1 MQVWFFMAENNN
13 EEILLLKKEVNYAVK
28 LLTNGQINEALKIVE
43 VLIKK
48 SPNVPLLYNIRGV
61 WYHTIRELGNAIDDF
76 SQATILKSDYA
87 EAYCNLGVTYQ
98 EKGDL
103 VSAVN
108 AYKNAIDND
117 NNYPT
122 AHNNLGKIFL
132 ASGEIDSSIE
142 HLECAITLKSDFADA
157 HNNLGS
163 AFLRINKLN
172 DAIKSYK
179 KAIALKPDFAV
190 ANNNL
195 GIAYLRTG
203 DPKLA
208 SKFFEN
214 AITIT
219 PGYATA
225 HHNLSG
231 VKVYKEKDKQVSLIE
246 SLLIENNLSQKERIY
261 LNFALAKAYEDLGN
275 HEELFKHL
283 NEGNRIRKKEMS
295 NSIADSEEHNEL
307 IKLFFNSNNINNI
320 KLTYRDSLPI
330 RPIFIV
336 GMPRSGTSLVEQ
348 IISSHHEVYGAGE
361 VNNFHNIIMPIIEK
375 HAVNENYNLKND
387 EFALI
392 RKQYSNSLERFYAN
406 EKVITDKWILNFK
419 TIGFILSAFPE
430 SKIVHLKRDARATC
444 WSIYK
449 HYFSDEGN
457 RWAYDYQDLARFYKS
472 YVGLMDYWHNL
483 FPGKIYD
490 ISYEDLTSNQEKETR
505 NLLKYCD
512 LDWDENCLNFYTNT
526 RAVKTASAVQV
537 RNKMYQGSSDVWRQ
551 YSEHLKPL
559 LDALKQ

>member
-1 MQVWFFMAENNN
+1 MAENNN

-28 LLTNGQINEALKIVE
+28 LLKNGQINEALKIVE
-43 VLIKK
+43 ALIKK

-61 WYHTIRELGNAIDDF
+61 CYQTIRELGNAIDDF

-203 DPKLA
+203 NPKLA

-231 VKVYKEKDKQVSLIE
+231 VKVYKEKDKQLNLIE

-307 IKLFFNSNNINNI
+307 IKLFFNSNNI

-472 YVGLMDYWHNL
+472 YLGLMDYWHNL

-551 YSEHLKPL
+551 YSEYLKPL
-559 LDALKQ
+559 LDALK

>member
-1 MQVWFFMAENNN
+1 MAENNN

-43 VLIKK
+43 ALIKK

-61 WYHTIRELGNAIDDF
+61 CYQTIRELGNAIDDF

-551 YSEHLKPL
+551 YSDHLKPL
-559 LDALKQ
+559 LDALK

>member
-1 MQVWFFMAENNN
+1 MAENNN

-43 VLIKK
+43 ALIKK
-48 SPNVPLLYNIRGV
+48 SPKVPLLYNIRGV
-61 WYHTIRELGNAIDDF
+61 CYQTIRELGNAIDDF

-132 ASGEIDSSIE
+132 ASGEIDSSIK

>member
-1 MQVWFFMAENNN
+1 MAENNN

-43 VLIKK
+43 ALIKK

-61 WYHTIRELGNAIDDF
+61 CYQTIRELGNAIDDF

-275 HEELFKHL
+275 HKELFKHL

-375 HAVNENYNLKND
+375 HALNENYNLKND

-392 RKQYSNSLERFYAN
+392 RKQYSNSLVRFYAN

-537 RNKMYQGSSDVWRQ
+537 RNKMYQGSSDVWRK

>member
-1 MQVWFFMAENNN
+1 MAENNN

-28 LLTNGQINEALKIVE
+28 LLKNGQINEALKIVE
-43 VLIKK
+43 ALIKK

-61 WYHTIRELGNAIDDF
+61 CYQTIRELGNAIDDF

-246 SLLIENNLSQKERIY
+246 SLLIENNLSEKERIY

-472 YVGLMDYWHNL
+472 YLGLMDYWHNL

>member
-1 MQVWFFMAENNN
+1 MAENNN
-13 EEILLLKKEVNYAVK
+13 EEILLLMKEVNYAVK

-43 VLIKK
+43 ALIKK

-61 WYHTIRELGNAIDDF
+61 CYQTIRELGNAIDDF

-307 IKLFFNSNNINNI
+307 IKLFFNSNNI

-505 NLLKYCD
+505 NLLRYCD

>member
-1 MQVWFFMAENNN
+1 MAENNN

-43 VLIKK
+43 ALIKK

-61 WYHTIRELGNAIDDF
+61 CYQTIRELGNAIDDF

-142 HLECAITLKSDFADA
+142 HLECAITLKSYFADA

>member
-1 MQVWFFMAENNN
+1 MAENNN
-13 EEILLLKKEVNYAVK
+13 EEILLPKKEVNYAVK

-43 VLIKK
+43 ALIKK

-61 WYHTIRELGNAIDDF
+61 CYQTIRELGNAIDDF

-246 SLLIENNLSQKERIY
+246 SLLIENNLTQKERIY

-307 IKLFFNSNNINNI
+307 IKLFFNSNNI

-537 RNKMYQGSSDVWRQ
+537 RNKMYQGSSDVWRK

>member
-1 MQVWFFMAENNN
+1 MAENNN
-13 EEILLLKKEVNYAVK
+13 EEILLLKNEVNYAVK

-43 VLIKK
+43 ALIKK

-61 WYHTIRELGNAIDDF
+61 CYQTIRELGNAIDDF

-87 EAYCNLGVTYQ
+87 EAYCNLGITYQ

-190 ANNNL
+190 ASNNL

-307 IKLFFNSNNINNI
+307 IKLFFNSNNI

>member
-1 MQVWFFMAENNN
+1 MAENNN
-13 EEILLLKKEVNYAVK
+13 EEILLLKKEINYAVK

-43 VLIKK
+43 ALIKK

-61 WYHTIRELGNAIDDF
+61 CYQTIRELGNAIDDF

-490 ISYEDLTSNQEKETR
+490 ISYEDLTSDQEKETR
-505 NLLKYCD
+505 NLLRYCD

>member
-1 MQVWFFMAENNN
+1 MAENNN

-28 LLTNGQINEALKIVE
+28 LLKNGQINEALKIVE
-43 VLIKK
+43 ALIKK

-61 WYHTIRELGNAIDDF
+61 CYQTIRELGNAINDF

-246 SLLIENNLSQKERIY
+246 SLLIENNLSEKERIY

-307 IKLFFNSNNINNI
+307 IKLFFNSNNI

-472 YVGLMDYWHNL
+472 YLGLMDYWHNL

>member
-1 MQVWFFMAENNN
+1 MAENNN

-43 VLIKK
+43 ALIKK

-61 WYHTIRELGNAIDDF
+61 CYQTIRELGNAIDDF

-275 HEELFKHL
+275 NEELFKHL

-490 ISYEDLTSNQEKETR
+490 ISYEDLTSDQEKETR
-505 NLLKYCD
+505 NLLRYCD

>member
-1 MQVWFFMAENNN
+1 MAENNN

-43 VLIKK
+43 ALIKK

-61 WYHTIRELGNAIDDF
+61 CYQTIRELGNAIDDF

-132 ASGEIDSSIE
+132 ASGEIDSSIK

-307 IKLFFNSNNINNI
+307 IKLFFNSNNI

-490 ISYEDLTSNQEKETR
+490 ISYEDLTSDQEKETR
-505 NLLKYCD
+505 NLLRYCD

>member
-1 MQVWFFMAENNN
+1 MAENNN

-43 VLIKK
+43 ALIKK

-61 WYHTIRELGNAIDDF
+61 CYQTIRELGNAIDDF

-490 ISYEDLTSNQEKETR
+490 ISYEDLTSDQEKETR

-537 RNKMYQGSSDVWRQ
+537 RNKMYQGSSDVWRK

>member
-1 MQVWFFMAENNN
+1 MAENNN

-61 WYHTIRELGNAIDDF
+61 CYQTIRELGNAIDDF

-132 ASGEIDSSIE
+132 ASGEIDSSIK

-195 GIAYLRTG
+195 GIAYLRKG

-231 VKVYKEKDKQVSLIE
+231 VKVYKEKDKQVSLVE

-419 TIGFILSAFPE
+419 TLGFILSAFPE

>member
-1 MQVWFFMAENNN
+1 MAENNN

-43 VLIKK
+43 ALIKK

-61 WYHTIRELGNAIDDF
+61 CYQTIRELGNAIDDF

-195 GIAYLRTG
+195 GIAYLRKG

-512 LDWDENCLNFYTNT
+512 LDWDENCLNVYTNT

>member
-1 MQVWFFMAENNN
+1 MAENNN
-13 EEILLLKKEVNYAVK
+13 EEILLLKKEINYAVK

-43 VLIKK
+43 ALIKK
-48 SPNVPLLYNIRGV
+48 SPKVPLLYNIRGV
-61 WYHTIRELGNAIDDF
+61 CYQTIRELGNAIDDF

-490 ISYEDLTSNQEKETR
+490 ISYEDLTSDQEKETR
-505 NLLKYCD
+505 NLLRYCD

>member
-1 MQVWFFMAENNN
+1 MSENNN

-43 VLIKK
+43 ALIKK

-61 WYHTIRELGNAIDDF
+61 CYQTIRELGNAIDDF

-307 IKLFFNSNNINNI
+307 IKLFFNSNNI

>member
-1 MQVWFFMAENNN
+1 MAENNN

-43 VLIKK
+43 ALIKK

-61 WYHTIRELGNAIDDF
+61 CYQTIRELGNAIDDF

-275 HEELFKHL
+275 HEELFKYL

-490 ISYEDLTSNQEKETR
+490 ISYEDLTSDQEKETR
-505 NLLKYCD
+505 NLLRYCD

>member
-1 MQVWFFMAENNN
+1 MAENNN

-43 VLIKK
+43 ALIKK

-61 WYHTIRELGNAIDDF
+61 CYQTIRELGNAIDDF
-76 SQATILKSDYA
+76 SQATILKPDYA

-307 IKLFFNSNNINNI
+307 IKLFFNSNNI

-526 RAVKTASAVQV
+526 RGVKTASAVQV

-559 LDALKQ
+559 LDALK

>member
-1 MQVWFFMAENNN
+1 MAENNN

-28 LLTNGQINEALKIVE
+28 LLKNGQINEALKIVE
-43 VLIKK
+43 ALIKK

-61 WYHTIRELGNAIDDF
+61 CYQTIRELGNAIDDF

-132 ASGEIDSSIE
+132 ASGEIDSSIK

-246 SLLIENNLSQKERIY
+246 SLLIENNLSEKERIY

-307 IKLFFNSNNINNI
+307 IKLFFNSNNI

-472 YVGLMDYWHNL
+472 YLGLMDYWHNL

>member
-1 MQVWFFMAENNN
+1 MAENNN
-13 EEILLLKKEVNYAVK
+13 EEILLLKKEVNSAIK

-61 WYHTIRELGNAIDDF
+61 CYQTIRELGNAIDDF

-195 GIAYLRTG
+195 GIAYLRKG

-472 YVGLMDYWHNL
+472 YLGLMDYWHNL

>member
-1 MQVWFFMAENNN
+1 MAENNN

-43 VLIKK
+43 ALIKK

-61 WYHTIRELGNAIDDF
+61 CYQTIRELGNAIDDF

-375 HAVNENYNLKND
+375 HAVTENYNLKND

-512 LDWDENCLNFYTNT
+512 LDWDENCLNFYTNA

>member
-1 MQVWFFMAENNN
+1 MAENNN

-43 VLIKK
+43 ALIKK

-61 WYHTIRELGNAIDDF
+61 CYQTIRELGNAIDDF

-179 KAIALKPDFAV
+179 KAITLKPDFAV

-307 IKLFFNSNNINNI
+307 IKLFFNSNNI
-320 KLTYRDSLPI
+320 KLTYRDLLPI

-361 VNNFHNIIMPIIEK
+361 VNNFHKIIMPIIEK

-512 LDWDENCLNFYTNT
+512 LVWDENCLNFYTNT

>member
-1 MQVWFFMAENNN
+1 MAENNN

-28 LLTNGQINEALKIVE
+28 LLTNGEINEALKIVE
-43 VLIKK
+43 ALIKK

-61 WYHTIRELGNAIDDF
+61 CYQTIRELGNAIDDF

-505 NLLKYCD
+505 NLLRYCD

>member
-1 MQVWFFMAENNN
+1 MAENNN

-28 LLTNGQINEALKIVE
+28 LLKNGQINEALKIVE
-43 VLIKK
+43 ALIKK

-61 WYHTIRELGNAIDDF
+61 CYQTIRELGNAIDDF

-246 SLLIENNLSQKERIY
+246 SLLIENNLSEKERIY

-307 IKLFFNSNNINNI
+307 IKLFFNSNNI

-472 YVGLMDYWHNL
+472 YLGLMDYWHNL

>member
-1 MQVWFFMAENNN
+1 MAENNN

-43 VLIKK
+43 ALIKK

-61 WYHTIRELGNAIDDF
+61 CYQTIRELGNAIDDF

-505 NLLKYCD
+505 NLLRYCD

-537 RNKMYQGSSDVWRQ
+537 RNKMYQGSSDVWRK

>member
-1 MQVWFFMAENNN
+1 MAENNN
-13 EEILLLKKEVNYAVK
+13 EEILLLKKEINYAVK

-43 VLIKK
+43 ALIKK

-61 WYHTIRELGNAIDDF
+61 CYQTIRELGNAIDDF

-505 NLLKYCD
+505 NLLRYCD

>member
-1 MQVWFFMAENNN
+1 MAENNN
-13 EEILLLKKEVNYAVK
+13 EEILLLKKEINYAVK
-28 LLTNGQINEALKIVE
+28 LLTNGQINEALKIIE
-43 VLIKK
+43 ALIKK

-61 WYHTIRELGNAIDDF
+61 CYQTIRELGNAIDDF

-87 EAYCNLGVTYQ
+87 EAYCNLGITYQ

-320 KLTYRDSLPI
+320 KLTCRDSLPI

-375 HAVNENYNLKND
+375 HVVNENYNLKND

-537 RNKMYQGSSDVWRQ
+537 RNKMYQGSSDAWRK

>member
-1 MQVWFFMAENNN
+1 MAENNN

-43 VLIKK
+43 ALIKK

-61 WYHTIRELGNAIDDF
+61 CYQTIRELGNAIDDF

-142 HLECAITLKSDFADA
+142 HLECAITLKPDFADA

-275 HEELFKHL
+275 HEELFKYL

>member
-1 MQVWFFMAENNN
+1 MAENNN

-43 VLIKK
+43 ALIKK

-61 WYHTIRELGNAIDDF
+61 CYQTIKELGKAIDDF

-320 KLTYRDSLPI
+320 KLTCRDSLPI

-512 LDWDENCLNFYTNT
+512 LDWDENCLNFYSNT

-537 RNKMYQGSSDVWRQ
+537 RNKMYQGSSDVWRK

>member
-1 MQVWFFMAENNN
+1 MAENNN

-43 VLIKK
+43 ALIKK

-61 WYHTIRELGNAIDDF
+61 CYQTIRQLGNAIDDF

-490 ISYEDLTSNQEKETR
+490 ISYEDLTSDQEKETR
-505 NLLKYCD
+505 NLLRYCD

>member
-1 MQVWFFMAENNN
+1 MAENNN

-43 VLIKK
+43 ALIKK

-61 WYHTIRELGNAIDDF
+61 CYQTIRELGNAIDDF

-307 IKLFFNSNNINNI
+307 IKLFFNSNNI

-457 RWAYDYQDLARFYKS
+457 RWAYDYQDLAKFYKS

>member
-1 MQVWFFMAENNN
+1 MAENNN
-13 EEILLLKKEVNYAVK
+13 EEILLLMKEVNYAVK

-43 VLIKK
+43 ALIKK

-61 WYHTIRELGNAIDDF
+61 CYQTIRELGNAIDDF

-195 GIAYLRTG
+195 GIAYLRKG

-307 IKLFFNSNNINNI
+307 IKLFFNSNNI

-361 VNNFHNIIMPIIEK
+361 VNNFHKIIMPIIEK

-457 RWAYDYQDLARFYKS
+457 RWAYDYQDLASFYKS

>member
-1 MQVWFFMAENNN
+1 MAENNN

-43 VLIKK
+43 ALIKK

-61 WYHTIRELGNAIDDF
+61 CYQTIRELGNAIDDF

-163 AFLRINKLN
+163 AFLLINKLN

>member
-1 MQVWFFMAENNN
+1 MAENNN

-43 VLIKK
+43 ALIKK

-61 WYHTIRELGNAIDDF
+61 CYQTIRELGNAIDDF

-490 ISYEDLTSNQEKETR
+490 ISYEDLTSDQEKETR

>member
-1 MQVWFFMAENNN
+1 MAENNN
-13 EEILLLKKEVNYAVK
+13 EEILLPKKEVNYAVK

-43 VLIKK
+43 ALIKK

-61 WYHTIRELGNAIDDF
+61 CYQTIRELGNAIDDF

-179 KAIALKPDFAV
+179 KAITLKPDFAV

>member
-1 MQVWFFMAENNN
+1 MAENNN
-13 EEILLLKKEVNYAVK
+13 EEILLLKNEVNYAVK

-43 VLIKK
+43 ALIKK

-61 WYHTIRELGNAIDDF
+61 CYQTIRELGNAIDDF

>member
-1 MQVWFFMAENNN
+1 MAENNN

-28 LLTNGQINEALKIVE
+28 LLKNGQINEALKIVE
-43 VLIKK
+43 ALIKK

-61 WYHTIRELGNAIDDF
+61 CYQTIRELGNAIDDF

-307 IKLFFNSNNINNI
+307 IKLFFNSNNI

-490 ISYEDLTSNQEKETR
+490 ISYEDLTSDQEKETR